1 VLKAIRNA
9 IGIAEAQRSV
19 PERIRELGGPPSHQQ
34 ACFRL
39 GKQGKGKRE
48 KGKGKREKAQYQLI
62 FGILVKRDRIERQS
76 L

>member
-1 VLKAIRNA
+1 VLKAIRDA

-48 KGKGKREKAQYQLI
+48 KAQYQLI